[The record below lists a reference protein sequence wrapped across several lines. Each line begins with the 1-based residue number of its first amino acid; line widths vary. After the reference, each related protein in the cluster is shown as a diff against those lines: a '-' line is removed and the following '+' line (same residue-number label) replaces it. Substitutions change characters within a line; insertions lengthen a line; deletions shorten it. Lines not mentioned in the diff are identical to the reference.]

1 MPGEAWESSLLVL
14 DHTMPL
20 LRCPCCCSQGGAWRT
35 LQARMQSIPFD
46 SLHHLDALLSQGVV
60 GAAAW
65 AGVYSDFGALALG
78 AADSHVFLSGA
89 RPLEAAWGSDPA
101 YAAMTIAA
109 SGGEGGG
116 VLGCAGG
123 PITATGSCFETGRAG
138 GEAAWCGGVDGG
150 TANGGISG
158 NGELPPYAPLLP
170 VFVERQRR
178 HAATAAAAA
187 AAAKKEG
194 SMGGGC

>member
-1 MPGEAWESSLLVL
+1 
-14 DHTMPL
+14 
-20 LRCPCCCSQGGAWRT
+20 
-35 LQARMQSIPFD
+35 MQSIPFD

-60 GAAAW
+60 GAAW
-65 AGVYSDFGALALG
+65 AGIHSDFGALALG

-89 RPLEAAWGSDPA
+89 GPWEAAWGSDPA
-101 YAAMTIAA
+101 YAAMTMAA
-109 SGGEGGG
+109 AGGEGGG
-116 VLGCAGG
+116 FPGG
-123 PITATGSCFETGRAG
+123 AEGPVTAMGSCFETERAG

-150 TANGGISG
+150 KVNGGTSG